1 MSRDC
6 HAGRAGL
13 REAAGSV
20 DYREGVRGHAPSIS
34 DVVDL
39 VLSRPDDA
47 LCPSATAPATPT
59 RSPTVHPRGT
69 PIRHRMARP

>member
-6 HAGRAGL
+6 RAGRAGL
-13 REAAGSV
+13 SEATGSV
-20 DYREGVRGHAPSIS
+20 DYREGVRGHAPCIS

-47 LCPSATAPATPT
+47 VVS
-59 RSPTVHPRGT
+59 
-69 PIRHRMARP
+69 IRHGVGDPYALTEVFINEEPRFATE